1 MLKIIASMT
10 TLPTRFDKIKTSI
23 VSILQQVNS
32 LEINI
37 PYVCKRTNEEYIIP
51 EWLTQM
57 ERVKIY
63 RCEDNGPATKILDTL
78 KRHNDKYIF
87 IMDDDTF
94 YQQNI
99 ISEMLKES
107 KKKRAVCTSGIKFIN
122 NKYIQIKSGEVEV
135 MEGFGGILLPPQVYN
150 DFIYFSIV
158 LKNED
163 CYLGD
168 DVVFSNWLKKQG
180 FELWK
185 AKIQMP
191 AQLLFGLS
199 DPSALHKQNNM
210 CKRYFRILVWLHK
223 NNMLYIETDKKN
235 YEENRVNYMEEKNT
249 INTIDA
255 VD

>member
-1 MLKIIASMT
+1 MT

-150 DFIYFSIV
+150 DFIYFI
-158 LKNED
+158 
-163 CYLGD
+163 
-168 DVVFSNWLKKQG
+168 
-180 FELWK
+180 
-185 AKIQMP
+185 
-191 AQLLFGLS
+191 
-199 DPSALHKQNNM
+199 
-210 CKRYFRILVWLHK
+210 
-223 NNMLYIETDKKN
+223 
-235 YEENRVNYMEEKNT
+235 
-249 INTIDA
+249 
-255 VD
+255 

>member
-1 MLKIIASMT
+1 
-10 TLPTRFDKIKTSI
+10 
-23 VSILQQVNS
+23 
-32 LEINI
+32 
-37 PYVCKRTNEEYIIP
+37 
-51 EWLTQM
+51 
-57 ERVKIY
+57 
-63 RCEDNGPATKILDTL
+63 
-78 KRHNDKYIF
+78 
-87 IMDDDTF
+87 MDDDTF